1 LITSKGVVKKAAV
14 DPAMPPIASCEKKNK
29 IVRNAN
35 EVSRLETEL
44 SSNRVP
50 RLKVTYCLYGA

>member
-1 LITSKGVVKKAAV
+1 MKKAAV
-14 DPAMPPIASCEKKNK
+14 DPAMPPIASCKKKNK

-50 RLKVTYCLYGA
+50 KLKVTYCLYGA